1 MRIFGIIAVGLA
13 SYKKT
18 ILVTFLYLLLA
29 KLALLA
35 IPFTMKEVVDYFSI
49 SRSHQAALTI
59 PMSLIFG
66 YALFYIGAAIFNEL
80 KEYLATK
87 VAQDVI
93 ANVAIALFSK
103 LISLSLNFHLNKQ
116 TGTIAKDFDRA
127 TKALQST
134 TSILIHT
141 IIPTAIELVIV
152 FGYFVFA
159 YHYTFVIA
167 LLGTLI
173 LYIAFTISLTDRWTL
188 ARREL
193 NEKDSAISEKLVDSI
208 SNVEVI
214 KTFSNEAYET
224 NEFHDRVRA
233 YQFAAVKLQS
243 HYSKLTA
250 GQNTIIG
257 LGLFFIMWKASLE
270 IVEGAMSVGD
280 FVLISAL
287 VMQICVPLAFIGSIY
302 KELRQCQADIHKLE
316 PILLGV
322 SEQVSKTDKE
332 EIYIKN
338 PMTGPSVRFDSVTFG
353 YQEQKTVLKKIA
365 FEVAAGTTTAIVGAS
380 GSGKTTLLRLML
392 GFYKPDSG
400 AIYIDDQ
407 NVKDWGLKSLRQ
419 LVSVIP
425 QDPSLFNR
433 SIAYNIGYGNITA
446 SVDRLKESAS
456 AAQLDECV
464 ASLPDGYDSI
474 VGERGQKLSGGERQ
488 RVAIARALIRS
499 PSIYVFD
506 EATSALDSE
515 TEKQFQ
521 NALLRISS
529 NKTTIVVAHR
539 LATVMHAHQ
548 IIIIDGGEIVEKGS
562 HDTLLERRGFYFNM
576 WIAQQKSLSS
586 S

>member
-1 MRIFGIIAVGLA
+1 
-13 SYKKT
+13 
-18 ILVTFLYLLLA
+18 
-29 KLALLA
+29 
-35 IPFTMKEVVDYFSI
+35 
-49 SRSHQAALTI
+49 
-59 PMSLIFG
+59 
-66 YALFYIGAAIFNEL
+66 
-80 KEYLATK
+80 
-87 VAQDVI
+87 
-93 ANVAIALFSK
+93 
-103 LISLSLNFHLNKQ
+103 
-116 TGTIAKDFDRA
+116 
-127 TKALQST
+127 
-134 TSILIHT
+134 
-141 IIPTAIELVIV
+141 
-152 FGYFVFA
+152 
-159 YHYTFVIA
+159 
-167 LLGTLI
+167 
-173 LYIAFTISLTDRWTL
+173 
-188 ARREL
+188 
-193 NEKDSAISEKLVDSI
+193 
-208 SNVEVI
+208 
-214 KTFSNEAYET
+214 
-224 NEFHDRVRA
+224 
-233 YQFAAVKLQS
+233 
-243 HYSKLTA
+243 
-250 GQNTIIG
+250 
-257 LGLFFIMWKASLE
+257 
-270 IVEGAMSVGD
+270 MSVGD